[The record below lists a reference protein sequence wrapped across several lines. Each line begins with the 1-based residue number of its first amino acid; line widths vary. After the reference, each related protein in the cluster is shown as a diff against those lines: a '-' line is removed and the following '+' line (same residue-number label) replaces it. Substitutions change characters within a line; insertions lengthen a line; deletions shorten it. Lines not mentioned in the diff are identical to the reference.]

1 MNRIIRS
8 FSLAIAIIGIA
19 SSCAQPY
26 KLSQKPKN
34 YLEAEQ
40 MPDASRF
47 LPSPP
52 GFHDIAF
59 IVDSSVYEAGKAIR
73 NTARGQQAVEDAST
87 EIEYILKRFSP
98 AMEADL
104 TPEKYPFLASFAKKS
119 FKAARSSINI
129 AKDYFKRE
137 RPYQY
142 FEEPTPVPED
152 EERNDF
158 TSYPSGHSIR
168 YWMVAL
174 VLSSIDPEH
183 QEAILKTGY
192 ECCRSRTIV
201 GFHYKSDIDAAMLAA
216 SASFAR
222 LSAEKTWLKDL
233 QRARKEFQRV
243 SQRERIR

>member
-1 MNRIIRS
+1 MRRLLSPTLPALVII
-8 FSLAIAIIGIA
+8 FFI

-26 KLSQKPKN
+26 KVAQKPKN
-34 YLEAEQ
+34 YLPVEE
-40 MPDASRF
+40 MPNAVKF

-59 IVDSSVYEAGKAIR
+59 LVDSSVYEAGKQIR
-73 NTARGQQAVEDAST
+73 STERGRVAVEDAST
-87 EIEYILKRFSP
+87 TVEYMMKRFSP
-98 AMEADL
+98 AVGTEL
-104 TPEKYPFLASFAKKS
+104 TPERYPFLASFLGKS
-119 FKAARSSINI
+119 FRAARSSISE

-152 EERNDF
+152 ESRNDF

-168 YWMVAL
+168 YWMIAL
-174 VLSSIDPEH
+174 VLTSIDPEH

-192 ECCRSRTIV
+192 ECCQSRTIV
-201 GFHYKSDIDAAMLAA
+201 GFHYQSDVDAAKLAA

-222 LSAEKTWLKDL
+222 LTADRAWCRDLKK
-233 QRARKEFQRV
+233 ARREFRKKCK
-243 SQRERIR
+243 

>member
-1 MNRIIRS
+1 MNRFIR
-8 FSLAIAIIGIA
+8 FASLAFAIIGLA

-26 KLSQKPKN
+26 KLSQKPKY
-34 YLEAEQ
+34 YLAAEQ
-40 MPDASRF
+40 MPDASKF

-59 IVDSSVYEAGKAIR
+59 IVDSSVYEAGKSIR
-73 NTARGQQAVEDAST
+73 DTERGRLAVEEAAT
-87 EIEYILKRFSP
+87 YVEYFLKRFSP
-98 AMEADL
+98 AMEVEL
-104 TPEKYPFLASFAKKS
+104 TPEKYPFLASFIGKS
-119 FKAARSSINI
+119 CRAARNSISV

-168 YWMVAL
+168 YWMIAL

-192 ECCRSRTIV
+192 ECCQSRTIV
-201 GFHYKSDIDAAMLAA
+201 GFHYQSDVDAAKLAA

-222 LSAEKTWLKDL
+222 LSAEKSWLKDL